1 MEQNGRLEEAIL
13 YCLYMMAD
21 GEISYS
27 EEKLFNKICG
37 ELDLSTDD
45 KIKAVTS
52 CSEIADNSESVKAF
66 VRGDRF
72 GELIEWKIDT
82 ENASN
87 TARIIWNLVNLG
99 YADKQYSEE
108 EKNIVTYLVERW
120 HVGEETVREMID
132 TADTILSLEGQKEWL
147 LKTFS
152 SSERD
157 KREKTIDVAINKLFE
172 DMKITI
178 NELTM

>member
-1 MEQNGRLEEAIL
+1 MEKNGRIEEAML
-13 YCLYMMAD
+13 YCLYMMSD
-21 GEISYS
+21 GEITYS

-37 ELDLSTDD
+37 ELGMTTDD
-45 KIKAVTS
+45 KIEAVSS
-52 CSEIADNSESVKAF
+52 CNEIADDPESVKSF

-82 ENASN
+82 GNASN
-87 TARIIWNLVNLG
+87 TARIIWNLINLG

-108 EKNIVTYLVERW
+108 EKYIVSYLIKRW
-120 HVGEETVREMID
+120 KVDEVIYREMVD
-132 TADTILSLEGQKEWL
+132 TAETILSLEEQKEWL

-157 KREKTIDVAINKLFE
+157 KREKTIDIAIKKLFE

-178 NELTM
+178 EELTM

>member
-1 MEQNGRLEEAIL
+1 MEKNGQIEEAML
-13 YCLYMMAD
+13 YCLYMMSD

-27 EEKLFNKICG
+27 EEKLFNKICA
-37 ELDLSTDD
+37 ELELSTDD
-45 KIKAVTS
+45 KIQALTS
-52 CSEIADNSESVKAF
+52 CNKIADDIKSVKDF
-66 VRGDRF
+66 VEGDRF

-82 ENASN
+82 GNATN

-108 EKNIVTYLVERW
+108 EQHIVSFLVDRW
-120 HVGEETVREMID
+120 HVNKEVLREMID
-132 TADTILSLEGQKEWL
+132 TAETILSLEGQKEWL
-147 LKTFS
+147 MKTFS

-157 KREKTIDVAINKLFE
+157 KREKTIDVAIKKLFE

-178 NELTM
+178 DELTM

>member
-1 MEQNGRLEEAIL
+1 MEQNGRLEEAML
-13 YCLYMMAD
+13 YCLYMMVD

-27 EEKLFNKICG
+27 EEKLFNSICG
-37 ELDLSTDD
+37 ELGLSTDD
-45 KIKAVTS
+45 KIKAVSS
-52 CSEIADNSESVKAF
+52 CSKIADDPESVKAF

-108 EKNIVTYLVERW
+108 EKNIVSYLLERW
-120 HVGEETVREMID
+120 HVDEEIFREMID

-147 LKTFS
+147 MKTFS
-152 SSERD
+152 RSERD
-157 KREKTIDVAINKLFE
+157 KREKNIDVAIKKLFE
-172 DMKITI
+172 DMKISI